1 MRKLRGKATIAPI
14 PASFLAGIFASA
26 GFLKFK
32 LHEYANPFILMLS
45 PLQVAVE
52 EGHAVAAARSFLEA
66 ALADRMRV
74 LPPSTFA
81 AIACEFPF
89 PQEPDYRSNVA
100 AR

>member
-14 PASFLAGIFASA
+14 PASFLAGIFALAS
-26 GFLKFK
+26 FLKFK
-32 LHEYANPFILMLS
+32 LHECANPFILMLS

-52 EGHAVAAARSFLEA
+52 EGHAVAARSFLEA